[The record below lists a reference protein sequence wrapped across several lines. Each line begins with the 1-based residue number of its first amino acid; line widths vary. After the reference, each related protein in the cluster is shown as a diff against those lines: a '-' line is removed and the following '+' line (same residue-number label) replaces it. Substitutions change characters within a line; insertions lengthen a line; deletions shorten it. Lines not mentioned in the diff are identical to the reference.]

1 MNENLTPIITLPPG
15 YAIKEELKARRI
27 RQKDFAAQI
36 EMQPSHL
43 SEIIN
48 GSRAINEQIA
58 EKLEQ
63 SLGIP
68 VMYWLKDQARYDCAK
83 KELEQLSI
91 DEKEAEISYTE
102 YDRTCDMKTLLK
114 RLKQN
119 CCSRIQQIQ
128 FCKDELGFASPAIM
142 QVQFEKYS
150 FGRYHK
156 SEKTG
161 LDKRMINTWSILA
174 RYSVKGLPVIGSFN
188 RNLTDELSSDLR
200 VIFHKNENTEQKVS
214 NVLSKYGIRFCIVPK
229 VDKASIDGY
238 AFYCAD
244 GIPAIVVTQRI
255 SRIDNFAFA
264 VLHEVGH
271 LALHDIEDFPILS
284 LSEEIDE
291 DFREDEANKYA
302 ANALIPEEIWR
313 KAPDVPINQYVI
325 QNRYTKWA
333 KENNLNKWIVLGR
346 ISHETGMYKFKSD
359 KSREIN

>member
-15 YAIKEELKARRI
+15 YVIKVELKARGI

-36 EMQPSHL
+36 GMQTSHL
-43 SEIIN
+43 SEVIN

-63 SLGIP
+63 FLGIP
-68 VMYWLKDQARYDCAK
+68 AIYWLKEQSRYECAK
-83 KELEQLSI
+83 KELEQLSVE
-91 DEKEAEISYTE
+91 EKEAEIAYTE
-102 YDRTCDMKTLLK
+102 YDKTCDMKTILK
-114 RLKQN
+114 RLEQSYG
-119 CCSRIQQIQ
+119 SRIRQIQ
-128 FCKDELGFASPAIM
+128 FCEEQLDFASPAQM
-142 QVQFEKYS
+142 QVQFENYR

-161 LDKRMINTWSILA
+161 QDKRMINTWSILA
-174 RYSVKGLPVIGSFN
+174 RYSVKALPVSGSFN
-188 RNLTDELSSDLR
+188 KERTDELSNDLR
-200 VIFHKNENTEQKVS
+200 DVFHKNENTEQKVC
-214 NVLSKYGIRFCIVPK
+214 NILSSYGIRFCVVPK
-229 VDKASIDGY
+229 VDRASIDGY
-238 AFYCAD
+238 TFYCTD
-244 GIPAIVVTQRI
+244 GVPAIVVTKRI

-271 LALHDIEDFPILS
+271 LALHDVEDFPIMS
-284 LSEEIDE
+284 LSDEIDE

-346 ISHETGMYKFKSD
+346 IAHETGMYKFRSD